1 MAKVSDKIKVEAII
15 EALTSQNTL
24 REALEERKPKSSA
37 PGGYK
42 LQEEDVPQFTKA
54 ELLFFL
60 RQKNLL
66 QLVKDDSPKA
76 SADEKKDDKKKLSDA
91 KKILSDAKK
100 KLIRIKPNEQSPKKV
115 SESLEEIKSI
125 ID

>member
-15 EALTSQNTL
+15 DALTSQNTL

-42 LQEEDVPQFTKA
+42 LQDEDVPQFSKA

-60 RQKNLL
+60 KQKNLL
-66 QLVKDDSPKA
+66 QPLKEDRPKA
-76 SADEKKDDKKKLSDA
+76 SADEKRDDKKKLNDA
-91 KKILSDAKK
+91 KKIVMK
-100 KLIRIKPNEQSPKKV
+100 IKPNEQSPKKV
-115 SESLEEIKSI
+115 GEFVESIKNI

>member
-15 EALTSQNTL
+15 DALSSQNTL
-24 REALEERKPKSSA
+24 REALEERKPKSTA

-54 ELLFFL
+54 ELMFFL
-60 RQKNLL
+60 KQKNLL
-66 QLVKDDSPKA
+66 QPLKDDRPKA

-91 KKILSDAKK
+91 KKIVMK
-100 KLIRIKPNEQSPKKV
+100 IKPNEQSPKKV
-115 SESLEEIKSI
+115 GEFVEDIKKI